1 MKGFERKNRYFSLC
15 GLNCALCPMYV
26 GGYCPSC
33 GGGAGNQSCRI
44 AKCSIEQGGIEF
56 CFECKKYPCEHY
68 GEEDVVDSFITYRNR
83 RADAERAKK
92 DIRSYIR
99 EQEEKEKILLW
110 LLSECNDGRRKTL
123 FCTAVNLLSLHQLEK
138 VMNVLQEDKTELLKE
153 KASLAA
159 TLLQEEAKKTGNF
172 FEPKKKYREEVNL

>member
-83 RADAERAKK
+83 RAVA
-92 DIRSYIR
+92 
-99 EQEEKEKILLW
+99 
-110 LLSECNDGRRKTL
+110 
-123 FCTAVNLLSLHQLEK
+123 
-138 VMNVLQEDKTELLKE
+138 E
-153 KASLAA
+153 KALKTVFVPLAGMPRSFRKRA
-159 TLLQEEAKKTGNF
+159 ICA
-172 FEPKKKYREEVNL
+172 